1 MQQLSGA
8 DNVSLFAERRN
19 VYNHVGTL
27 VVYDVT
33 TAPGGKVRFKDILRH
48 FDERLPL
55 HPVFRRRL
63 ATVPFGLD
71 RPYWVTAAD
80 LDVEYHIRH
89 IALPRPG
96 DWRQLM
102 IQVARLHSRPL
113 DRAHPLWEAYVIEGL
128 DNIPKL
134 PSGAFAIFLKIHHAV
149 VDGMAAIH
157 LLRELHT
164 ATPAGDGPPDR
175 TGRLIAD
182 RDPSGYE
189 LLARSLTNN
198 LGRALRLARVSGNLA
213 ARALAAGKEQWPTVA
228 EGNIAG
234 LLARATELLPAA
246 APKTRFSGHV
256 SRHRVMEG
264 FGMPISRINRIRSKV
279 PGVTLND
286 VFIAVAGG
294 AARKYLLARNELPE
308 YSLSGLMPISLRSDA
323 SGGGNEVAGVPVRVR
338 SDIADPIDR
347 LLAVHDEALAS
358 KARGEKM
365 GLDLLKNLFDVLPP
379 LAVSGL
385 VERVILPQ
393 HQHDR
398 VERAR
403 PRPGHVPRGRQGHVP
418 LSGQHPSRRRRTQ
431 LHRRELQRRD
441 VGLDGVVPKH
451 GAGSRRDA
459 RVHARGMGGAAGRGR
474 RPAGSRQAAA
484 AAQRSPACAQALEI
498 QALNR
503 GWLPRLSRIG
513 PSGPRPRAA
522 ECRVRA
528 GARRPNPSPIAGRAR
543 HPRAAWR
550 QDRSSARCTSQ
561 SVKGMAW
568 RACVLPA

>member
-63 ATVPFGLD
+63 VRVPFGLD

-134 PSGAFAIFLKIHHAV
+134 PPGAFAIFLKIHHAV
-149 VDGMAAIH
+149 VDGMAAVH

-164 ATPAGDGPPDR
+164 ATPEADGGRRAAP
-175 TGRLIAD
+175 TGSLD
-182 RDPSGYE
+182 RDPSGSE
-189 LLARSLTNN
+189 LLARSLS
-198 LGRALRLARVSGNLA
+198 GQQPRPADSRGSRHRRHAL
-213 ARALAAGKEQWPTVA
+213 
-228 EGNIAG
+228 
-234 LLARATELLPAA
+234 LLPAGS
-246 APKTRFSGHV
+246 SGRPSPRETWPV
-256 SRHRVMEG
+256 C
-264 FGMPISRINRIRSKV
+264 
-279 PGVTLND
+279 
-286 VFIAVAGG
+286 
-294 AARKYLLARNELPE
+294 ARDRA
-308 YSLSGLMPISLRSDA
+308 A
-323 SGGGNEVAGVPVRVR
+323 SGGRAEDAVQRACLAASRDRRLRNADLADQSHTEQGPGRHSQRRIHRRRRRRRAQVPGCQERAAGG
-338 SDIADPIDR
+338 IAQRAHADFAAQRCVGRRQRGGRRAGARTFGHRRPIER
-347 LLAVHDEALAS
+347 LLAVHEEALAS

-385 VERVILPQ
+385 VERVIC
-393 HQHDR
+393 
-398 VERAR
+398 
-403 PRPGHVPRGRQGHVP
+403 
-418 LSGQHPSRRRRTQ
+418 
-431 LHRRELQRRD
+431 
-441 VGLDGVVPKH
+441 
-451 GAGSRRDA
+451 
-459 RVHARGMGGAAGRGR
+459 
-474 RPAGSRQAAA
+474 PAS
-484 AAQRSPACAQALEI
+484 
-498 QALNR
+498 
-503 GWLPRLSRIG
+503 
-513 PSGPRPRAA
+513 
-522 ECRVRA
+522 
-528 GARRPNPSPIAGRAR
+528 
-543 HPRAAWR
+543 
-550 QDRSSARCTSQ
+550 T
-561 SVKGMAW
+561 
-568 RACVLPA
+568 